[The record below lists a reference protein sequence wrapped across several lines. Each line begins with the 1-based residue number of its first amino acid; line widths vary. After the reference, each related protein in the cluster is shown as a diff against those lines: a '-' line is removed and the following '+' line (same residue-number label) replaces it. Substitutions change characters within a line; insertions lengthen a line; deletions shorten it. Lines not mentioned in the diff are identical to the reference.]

1 MYSDKTLSC
10 KDCGAEFTFSAAEQE
25 FYAAK
30 GFEHEPAR
38 CPECRRKR
46 KQAKNADRE
55 MFTVICDSCGAETQ
69 VPFRPTNGRPI
80 YCRDCM
86 DNRNRD

>member
-46 KQAKNADRE
+46 K
-55 MFTVICDSCGAETQ
+55 
-69 VPFRPTNGRPI
+69 
-80 YCRDCM
+80 
-86 DNRNRD
+86 